1 MAGMFI
7 QMTLTNWVS
16 PTDNITADDTN
27 TYTFWIKTST
37 TLIIITGMVHLFQD
51 FMIFLPSLS
60 NLNLNS
66 SDFRA

>member
-37 TLIIITGMVHLFQD
+37 TLIIIVGMVHQRFASLENRLFD
-51 FMIFLPSLS
+51 EI
-60 NLNLNS
+60 
-66 SDFRA
+66 DD

>member
-37 TLIIITGMVHLFQD
+37 TLIIITGMVHLWRPTNLQ
-51 FMIFLPSLS
+51 S
-60 NLNLNS
+60 NRFEI
-66 SDFRA
+66 DHF